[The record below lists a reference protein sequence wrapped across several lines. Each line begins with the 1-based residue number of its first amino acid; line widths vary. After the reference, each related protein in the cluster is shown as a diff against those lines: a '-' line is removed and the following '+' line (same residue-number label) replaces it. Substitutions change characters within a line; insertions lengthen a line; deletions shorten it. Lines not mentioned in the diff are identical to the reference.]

1 METTRPVPELLS
13 PAGSLESVRAAV
25 ANGADAV
32 YLGAER
38 FNARDEGAQ
47 LSLDQLET
55 ACRLAHS
62 RGVRVY
68 LTFNTL
74 IKPAELEDALLFLGE
89 AIDRG
94 VDAAIVQDIGIVTLI
109 QAVYPG
115 FEIHGSTQMTVHD
128 AAGAAVMQRLG
139 IERVV
144 LARENTL
151 DDVRTIKSAVP
162 DLGLETFIHGALCIS
177 YSGQCYMSGMISERS
192 ANRGSCAQSCRKDYV
207 LRNADSGQI
216 LDTGYLIS
224 ARDLGAYESIPDLAA
239 AGVGCLKIEGRKKK
253 PEYVAVVTRNYRQSL
268 ERVAAGQ
275 PADLAPEN
283 VQELVQIF
291 SRGFTPGMY
300 RGRAGRDYITRSHPD
315 NRGVELGVVVGQ
327 RNGELLIDVTTPLVP
342 GDGVGFEPPSGSAA
356 ETVGFTIDE
365 IRTLKANG
373 VIRQAIRTARRV
385 PDGSRVVRSYDTR
398 LMQSARG
405 SFEPVTLPAGART
418 RVDIRVFGNAGGP
431 LKLVF
436 TSGDE
441 SITVRSDLALVPA
454 KNRSLDS
461 AQLREQLGRLGETS
475 FALGELETSAL
486 ADGLFIPVSELNRMR
501 QAAVVDL
508 GLRLGWIAAGQH
520 DERRLRVLGA
530 VAAVPALNSR
540 FAGAALPNLVVEV
553 FNAEDARAAGRSGA
567 TEVIFDPFLRHPS
580 TPLNRVLKVADE
592 LRGNGVALRLRL
604 PTIVRPEER
613 ASLDKWLN
621 LNLPLSTGH
630 LGLVA
635 ELGGAGRDVV
645 ADYAVNCFNQHT
657 AAAIF
662 GLGASRIVLS
672 IELTAEEMQ
681 ATAAPWSGA
690 GFDAVV
696 YGRPEGMTIEHCVLS
711 AAFNREPTTCRDLCV
726 RDHANV
732 ELTDPAGYSFSVATD
747 SACRN
752 RLLHSRPVEASEF
765 MPSLWRNGIRN
776 FRVLFNTR
784 GDPIELLV
792 ARYRALLDALAAGS
806 TAVFESPR
814 GVVGSEFTRGH
825 FARAV

>member
-1 METTRPVPELLS
+1 M
-13 PAGSLESVRAAV
+13 
-25 ANGADAV
+25 
-32 YLGAER
+32 
-38 FNARDEGAQ
+38 
-47 LSLDQLET
+47 
-55 ACRLAHS
+55 
-62 RGVRVY
+62 
-68 LTFNTL
+68 
-74 IKPAELEDALLFLGE
+74 FLGE

-128 AAGAAVMQRLG
+128 AAGAAVMKRLG

-151 DDVRTIKSAVP
+151 DDVRAIRRAVP

-207 LRNADSGQI
+207 LRNADSGQT

-275 PADLAPEN
+275 PADVAPEN
-283 VQELVQIF
+283 AQELVQIF

-300 RGRAGRDYITRSHPD
+300 RGRAGREYITRSHPD
-315 NRGVELGVVVGQ
+315 NRGVELGLVVGQ
-327 RNGELLIDVTTPLVP
+327 RNGELVVDVTTPLVA

-356 ETVGFTIDE
+356 DTVGFTVEE
-365 IRTLKANG
+365 IRTLESNG

-385 PDGSRVVRSYDTR
+385 PEGSRVIRSYDTR

-405 SFEPVTLPAGART
+405 SFEAVTLPGGARR
-418 RVDIRVFGNAGGP
+418 RVDVRVFGHAGGP
-431 LKLVF
+431 LKVVF

-441 SITVRSDLALVPA
+441 SITVRSDVALAPA
-454 KNRSLDS
+454 KKRSLDNP
-461 AQLREQLGRLGETS
+461 QLREQLGRLGETS
-475 FALGELETSAL
+475 FALGELETSGL
-486 ADGLFIPVSELNRMR
+486 AEALFIPVSELNRMR
-501 QAAVVDL
+501 QAAVEDL
-508 GLRLGWIAAGQH
+508 ELRLGWIAAGKH
-520 DERRLRVLGA
+520 DQRTGKVAAA
-530 VAAVPALNSR
+530 VATIPAPGGGFPASAAV
-540 FAGAALPNLVVEV
+540 PNLVVEV

-580 TPLNRVLKVADE
+580 TPLNRVLKLADE

-613 ASLDKWLN
+613 SSLDKWLN
-621 LNLPLSTGH
+621 LGLPLSTGH
-630 LGLVA
+630 VGLVA

-657 AAAIF
+657 AATLF
-662 GLGASRIVLS
+662 SLGASRIVL
-672 IELTAEEMQ
+672 
-681 ATAAPWSGA
+681 
-690 GFDAVV
+690 
-696 YGRPEGMTIEHCVLS
+696 
-711 AAFNREPTTCRDLCV
+711 
-726 RDHANV
+726 
-732 ELTDPAGYSFSVATD
+732 
-747 SACRN
+747 
-752 RLLHSRPVEASEF
+752 
-765 MPSLWRNGIRN
+765 
-776 FRVLFNTR
+776 
-784 GDPIELLV
+784 
-792 ARYRALLDALAAGS
+792 
-806 TAVFESPR
+806 
-814 GVVGSEFTRGH
+814 
-825 FARAV
+825 